1 MKRSLNRVSHLV
13 CAFIIMAGALAHA
26 TNFELLAN
34 SAMNEDRPTAET
46 SKLLKDELLFQRAT
60 QAYLWA
66 MPLLNTMGMK
76 TGSEKVFGAGYN
88 VLPIWKERL
97 NAQTLVTT
105 PNSDVLYA
113 MSCVNLGTD
122 GPLVLDAPPMLQ
134 SILLDF
140 WQRPIPGPTI
150 RGRNFLGDIGFFGP
164 DKGQGGKFLL
174 LPPGYTG
181 KAPDGYYIYR
191 PATNNVFIFLRA
203 FYQDPND
210 LKPAVDLLEKTKIY
224 PLNNEANARK
234 MQFPNASLVPAN
246 MLPASDFQAFLQLK
260 WLVDS
265 EHDGL
270 GDPDWLG
277 MLASIGI
284 ERGRPFNPDVRT
296 IAILDLAAKT
306 AYKMSRVI
314 GLQETDVN
322 GVSYRVFP
330 DRQWCNPSASGNPFD
345 LNWLKTNTAYRAM
358 DARINFF
365 TNYYSC
371 SPGMI
376 SQVPGLGANY
386 MIANRDGDGDFLT
399 GANQYS
405 LKLPA
410 NVPAKNFW
418 SVALYD
424 ASNSSGLDNGQPF
437 PSLGSRDKPVV
448 NSDGSIDL
456 YFGPTPPKGKEA
468 NWLRTVPGKGFFV
481 ILRLYG
487 PTEASFDNSWKP
499 GDLVKAK

>member
-1 MKRSLNRVSHLV
+1 
-13 CAFIIMAGALAHA
+13 
-26 TNFELLAN
+26 
-34 SAMNEDRPTAET
+34 
-46 SKLLKDELLFQRAT
+46 
-60 QAYLWA
+60 
-66 MPLLNTMGMK
+66 
-76 TGSEKVFGAGYN
+76 
-88 VLPIWKERL
+88 
-97 NAQTLVTT
+97 
-105 PNSDVLYA
+105 
-113 MSCVNLGTD
+113 
-122 GPLVLDAPPMLQ
+122 
-134 SILLDF
+134 
-140 WQRPIPGPTI
+140 
-150 RGRNFLGDIGFFGP
+150 
-164 DKGQGGKFLL
+164 
-174 LPPGYTG
+174 
-181 KAPDGYYIYR
+181 
-191 PATNNVFIFLRA
+191 
-203 FYQDPND
+203 
-210 LKPAVDLLEKTKIY
+210 
-224 PLNNEANARK
+224 
-234 MQFPNASLVPAN
+234 
-246 MLPASDFQAFLQLK
+246 
-260 WLVDS
+260 
-265 EHDGL
+265 
-270 GDPDWLG
+270 
-277 MLASIGI
+277 
-284 ERGRPFNPDVRT
+284 
-296 IAILDLAAKT
+296 
-306 AYKMSRVI
+306 
-314 GLQETDVN
+314 
-322 GVSYRVFP
+322 VFP

-437 PSLGSRDKPVV
+437 PSLGSRDKPLA

-456 YFGPTPPKGKEA
+456 YFGPTPQKGKKA